1 MTTPSQESFKG
12 FKRYYK
18 PLEPLITKPQN
29 RVYTATILSFLV
41 ISLFLWYAVKP
52 TVQTIIT
59 LRREIKDN
67 REISKQMEEKI
78 STLVQAQAAYQ
89 SISQQLYILS
99 EAVPRDPNPVNALI
113 SVRNLAEISGVT
125 VTSLQVPEVMLE
137 GATATQSGTPA
148 TASLPGDPQS
158 VKFTMS
164 VEGTYDNIK
173 LFLSKLI
180 SMRRIITIQNLSIEP
195 TTGTAASDN
204 TQLLEP
210 QLKIILDIYTYY
222 LPD

>member
-1 MTTPSQESFKG
+1 MNTPSQESLKG

-18 PLEPLITKPQN
+18 PLEPLIKKPQN

-52 TVQTIIT
+52 TMQTIIT

-78 STLVQAQAAYQ
+78 SALVQAQAAYQ
-89 SISQQLYILS
+89 SISQELYILS
-99 EAVPRDPNPVNALI
+99 EAVPRDPDPVNALI
-113 SVRNLAEISGVT
+113 SIRNLAEKTGIT

-137 GATATQSGTPA
+137 GTTASQSATPG
-148 TASLPGDPQS
+148 TASLPGDPQP
-158 VKFTMS
+158 VPFTMS
-164 VEGTYDNIK
+164 LEGTYETMAS
-173 LFLSKLI
+173 FLSELV
-180 SMRRIITIQNLSIEP
+180 SMRRIMTIKKISIEP
-195 TTGTAASDN
+195 TAGTSVNEDASI
-204 TQLLEP
+204 LEP
-210 QLKIILDIYTYY
+210 QLRIILDLQTYY